1 MCSFTICWFLA
12 NVIVLCTCLL
22 GSSYAFITPPYST
35 RQCCCAYHMSSSS
48 LLHATITKRQ
58 TYILDGAELSY
69 YIQSLASSSSEERQL
84 LLPNL
89 APRSPRKCNRVGS
102 VTFVTATLDNDV
114 TREEDADDDSVWLAK
129 GTQII
134 GVQVA
139 SNSSDS
145 SSSTA
150 LVKKKNSN
158 VAYSINKKS

>member
-1 MCSFTICWFLA
+1 
-12 NVIVLCTCLL
+12 
-22 GSSYAFITPPYST
+22 
-35 RQCCCAYHMSSSS
+35 MSSSS

-69 YIQSLASSSSEERQL
+69 YIQSLASSSSFEEQQL

-114 TREEDADDDSVWLAK
+114 TREEEEEDDSVWLAK

-150 LVKKKNSN
+150 LEKNSN
-158 VAYSINKKS
+158 VITIDDDLQLYKDSIAILNDPSSTSTTKLTKQQAVVSDTDQLLLRPYC